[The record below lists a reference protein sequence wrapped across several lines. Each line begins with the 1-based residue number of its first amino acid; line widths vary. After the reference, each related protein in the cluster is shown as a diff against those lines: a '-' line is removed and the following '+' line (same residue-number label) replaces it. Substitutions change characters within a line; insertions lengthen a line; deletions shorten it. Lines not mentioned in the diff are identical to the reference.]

1 MNQELADITALQAIA
16 YILQS
21 DKRREWLMNETGLS
35 PDDFTSGLNAP
46 EVKAGVLDFL
56 LAHEAMLLEFCE
68 ENKVDPT
75 VPIKARRLFP
85 GAVLEY

>member
-1 MNQELADITALQAIA
+1 MNQELADITAFQAITF
-16 YILQS
+16 ILQS

-35 PDDFTSGLNAP
+35 PDDFTAGINAP

-56 LAHEAMLLEFCE
+56 LNHEDMLLEFCE
-68 ENKVDPT
+68 EEKMDPT
-75 VPIKARRLFP
+75 VPLKARRLFP